1 MDEIQAEEQVKMA
14 EYNDFK
20 ENVQVKAVIAG
31 QLAKHS
37 SVKLGDI
44 EIRIKSAVKKGL
56 RDRILALAKKAQAG
70 EVEAIDL
77 EFYDVISEMCI
88 ETPWTRPEVWRHIDE
103 ETGMI
108 PKVFEMII
116 EKVVG
121 GEKSAQTFRRDR

>member
-1 MDEIQAEEQVKMA
+1 MDEQQAENELKNL
-14 EYNDFK
+14 EYEGFK
-20 ENVQVKAVIAG
+20 ENAQVKAIIAG

-37 SVKLGDI
+37 SVKFGDI
-44 EIRIKSAVKKGL
+44 EIQIKSAVKKGL

-70 EVEAIDL
+70 EVEKIDL
-77 EFYDVISEMCI
+77 EFYDVIAEMCV
-88 ETPWTRPEVWRHIDE
+88 ESPWTQPAVWRHIDE